1 MIKFDIMREDMGKHI
16 ILESIGPNRH
26 LIDKMK
32 HNEDGTYDVTLIVGG
47 VELDFNLFAKVVD
60 EQLATLIE
68 KRAQQILDNKYSDLI
83 DEIDD
88 MQKRIRYHEDKFK
101 YSWEDLK

>member
-1 MIKFDIMREDMGKHI
+1 MIKFDIMRQDMGKHI
-16 ILESIGPNRH
+16 ILESIGPNHH

-32 HNEDGTYDVTLIVGG
+32 HNDDGTFDVTLIVGG
-47 VELDFNLFAKVVD
+47 VELDFNLFVKAVD

-68 KRAQQILDNKYSDLI
+68 KRAQQILESKYSDLI

-101 YSWEDLK
+101 YSWE

>member
-32 HNEDGTYDVTLIVGG
+32 HNEDGTYDVTLIMGG

-60 EQLATLIE
+60 DQLATLIE
-68 KRAQQILDNKYSDLI
+68 KRAQALLDSKYSDLI
-83 DEIDD
+83 NEINDIQERIQD
-88 MQKRIRYHEDKFK
+88 QKDKFK
-101 YSWEDLK
+101 YDWEETK